1 MRVACEHIIVVLNQ
15 CFVACKAGFV
25 LCLVD
30 RFPIYKAP
38 KSPTVGVR
46 VFFGIFHH
54 DLHGG
59 CFSGNSRRLKLRG
72 RFLFPG
78 EFHQNSSIR
87 KGKISLFVSSNRFAI
102 PHHCSQFV

>member
-59 CFSGNSRRLKLRG
+59 CFSGNSRRLKLRDAFFFQASFTRTVPSGKG
-72 RFLFPG
+72 RFPCL
-78 EFHQNSSIR
+78 
-87 KGKISLFVSSNRFAI
+87 
-102 PHHCSQFV
+102 